1 MGQTS
6 STTLAEEEKYSR
18 ERADWLKPITSR
30 DQLVQR
36 YRGVLSTFCLSFEE
50 RSWLEQVFDKHASQP
65 GLFLGVGSFPYHQDP
80 VKELDLGTLRTA
92 VVLLLGNDEQN
103 FPLAEDEEEEGE
115 GENERAPQVQARY
128 TRILFQ
134 SLAPSTSLG
143 TGERSERNDEDIK
156 ETLRI
161 VSKRRIL
168 RHPHTPKI
176 GTPAPQLPS
185 PSSLPPSHAELLN
198 GRLTQA
204 DLQALIRLFLACQ
217 LHWADT
223 DPERILASSLGG
235 LEKVTDATLGAFDLD
250 QDGLCGWQSFHRV
263 MEQLVPDVQ
272 SAMACILNSFIEKPE
287 SICNEDEPT
296 IV

>member
-1 MGQTS
+1 M
-6 STTLAEEEKYSR
+6 
-18 ERADWLKPITSR
+18 
-30 DQLVQR
+30 
-36 YRGVLSTFCLSFEE
+36 LSTFCLSFEE
-50 RSWLEQVFDKHASQP
+50 RSWFEQVFDKFASQP
-65 GLFLGVGSFPYHQDP
+65 GYWIEADLTSFLFLSIPGVSTSLIHQAGPALYRLFLGVGSYPYHQDP

-115 GENERAPQVQARY
+115 GENERAPQVRARY
-128 TRILFQ
+128 TRLLFQ

-143 TGERSERNDEDIK
+143 TGERSERNDEDIT

-176 GTPAPQLPS
+176 GTPAPQLPP

-217 LHWADT
+217 LQWADT
-223 DPERILASSLGG
+223 DPEQILASSLGG
-235 LEKVTDATLGAFDLD
+235 LGKATDATLGAFDLD
-250 QDGLCGWQSFHRV
+250 QDGLCGWKSFHRV
-263 MEQLVPDVQ
+263 MEPLMPDVQ
-272 SAMACILNSFIEKPE
+272 TTMARILNSFVEKPE
-287 SICNEDEPT
+287 SIINEDEST